1 MISVGVDIPRL
12 GLMVINGQPRTTSE
26 YIQASS
32 RIGRTHP
39 GLVTTLYNHS
49 KSKDRSIYEQFKN
62 YHQSFYKYVEE
73 VSVTPFAKGARDRG
87 LAAIFIALVRGMGHT
102 NASIE
107 INDEKISRAKSWILE
122 SVRNVDPSEVDS
134 TNKDLDKIIRLWSEG
149 NLNSWGA
156 MGGTITG
163 DRLMDPHGDLIPDVV
178 FKVPTSLRSSDLN
191 TSIKLY
197 SVENANRE

>member
-1 MISVGVDIPRL
+1 MEKLILLNFLFIENIKSKLDKPWKQTKASKDDFSGIDILLSTNMISVGVDIPRL

-87 LAAIFIALVRGMGHT
+87 LAAIFIALGLCLHFITRLP
-102 NASIE
+102 
-107 INDEKISRAKSWILE
+107 DEF
-122 SVRNVDPSEVDS
+122 DDC
-134 TNKDLDKIIRLWSEG
+134 
-149 NLNSWGA
+149 
-156 MGGTITG
+156 
-163 DRLMDPHGDLIPDVV
+163 VV
-178 FKVPTSLRSSDLN
+178 P
-191 TSIKLY
+191 
-197 SVENANRE
+197 